1 MTHLSVKRLPS
12 VLVAFSFFVT
22 ILAGCENAKRE
33 PSSGGVPS
41 DTATAQP
48 GEQAQPAPRRV
59 PSDTLAS
66 DRIIT
71 PGTGI
76 GNTFLEESPDTLR
89 AILGKPDLS
98 DAAMGKVWLTWF
110 GKKRDEH
117 NNRTQVDV
125 FLTYRDSTMSDRVVR
140 QIRTTSSWFRL
151 EDSLHVYSDFSSMR
165 NAFPGLRYVGKYSS
179 GAREL
184 KIYDD
189 LAKGVA
195 FETVTAA
202 GQTLCT
208 AILVHV
214 PGTPLSSVFFP
225 IGDVGVKR

>member
-1 MTHLSVKRLPS
+1 M
-12 VLVAFSFFVT
+12 

-33 PSSGGVPS
+33 SSASGVSS
-41 DTATAQP
+41 DTATAVP
-48 GEQAQPAPRRV
+48 TEKPRPASGRS

-71 PGTGI
+71 PGTSI
-76 GNTFLEESPDTLR
+76 GNTFLEEIPDTLR
-89 AILGKPDLS
+89 AILGKPDVA

-125 FLTYRDSTMSDRVVR
+125 FLTYRDSSMSAKVVR

-151 EDSLHVYSDFSSMR
+151 EDSLHVYSDFSSIR
-165 NAFPGLRYVGKYSS
+165 SAFPDLRYTGKYSS
-179 GAREL
+179 GGREL

-214 PGTPLSSVFFP
+214 PGTPLNSVFFP
-225 IGDVGVKR
+225 IGESGVKR

>member
-1 MTHLSVKRLPS
+1 MTHFPVKHQVS
-12 VLVAFSFFVT
+12 VLAVFLFFAT
-22 ILAGCENAKRE
+22 ILASCENAKRE
-33 PSSGGVPS
+33 SSSGGVSS
-41 DTATAQP
+41 DTATVAQ
-48 GEQAQPAPRRV
+48 QAGPATRHAAP
-59 PSDTLAS
+59 DTLTS

-71 PGTGI
+71 PGTSI

-117 NNRTQVDV
+117 NNRTQLDV
-125 FLTYRDSTMSDRVVR
+125 FLTYRDSSMSDKVVR

-151 EDSLHVYSDFSSMR
+151 ADSLHVYSDFSSIR
-165 NAFPGLRYVGKYSS
+165 NAFPDLRYAGKYSA
-179 GAREL
+179 GGREL

-225 IGDVGVKR
+225 VGKVGVKR